1 VGGEQDGAESPGRSG
16 TPTGWATFAG
26 IPQTTQ
32 KRGEGNGSPLGLS
45 LFGESRMLRFR
56 DKDPLKAIRIKED
69 PLET

>member
-1 VGGEQDGAESPGRSG
+1 M
-16 TPTGWATFAG
+16 
-26 IPQTTQ
+26 
-32 KRGEGNGSPLGLS
+32 S